1 MNTPSS
7 HQHRLDA
14 NWRAITAEMDVPRPG
29 WVERLLRH
37 GGVPATVSRVVVA
50 TPALRRAWF
59 LSIGVAVVVGLGAA
73 QPDDRDSLFALLVLA
88 PVVPVLGVALA
99 FGPQADPMY
108 EAQLAT
114 PVRGVRLIA
123 IRASTVL
130 ATSIVA
136 IGALVV
142 VDPDTRP
149 LAAAWLLPALALT
162 VASLAAMTVVTPRR
176 AASLVATSWFVVV
189 SVARGVAADGLVTFG
204 PAGQLLASVVAVV
217 GGVVI
222 TVRRTKFDRLEY
234 A

>member
-1 MNTPSS
+1 ML
-7 HQHRLDA
+7 R
-14 NWRAITAEMDVPRPG
+14 VPAR
-29 WVERLLRH
+29 VERLLRH
-37 GGVPATVSRVVVA
+37 GGCPGDRRPESSWRRRPCVERGTCRSASPSSSAWAPLDPTTATACS
-50 TPALRRAWF
+50 PC
-59 LSIGVAVVVGLGAA
+59 
-73 QPDDRDSLFALLVLA
+73 SLLA

-108 EAQLAT
+108 EVQLAT